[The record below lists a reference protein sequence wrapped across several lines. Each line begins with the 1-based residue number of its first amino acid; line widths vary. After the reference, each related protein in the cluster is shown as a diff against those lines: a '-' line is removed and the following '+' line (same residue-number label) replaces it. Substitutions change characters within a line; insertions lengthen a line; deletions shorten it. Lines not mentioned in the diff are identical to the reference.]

1 MNRPDGIVDRLIDRT
16 TGELATPGDPD
27 TMFEYFRIENAP
39 EAPEAQLPGVDLD
52 EEQGKELSTE
62 TIF

>member
-1 MNRPDGIVDRLIDRT
+1 
-16 TGELATPGDPD
+16 
-27 TMFEYFRIENAP
+27 MFEYFRIENAP
-39 EAPEAQLPGVDLD
+39 ETPETQLPGVDLD